1 MPSTNNRVARF
12 LTHYPKTILV
22 FFLLL
27 TAALAWQATRFEID
41 ASADTLLTRDNEL
54 YVKSRVASERF
65 SPQEFLL
72 VAYKP
77 TAHPVLSEPSFEDL
91 RALSEDLR
99 KLDRV
104 ESVRSILNVP
114 LLSLAGGNLAQVE
127 ASQWTIEQQ
136 NFDKEVLKKTF
147 SGHPIYEDLVINKE
161 QTATAIQVL
170 FRPNEALE
178 EIDRQIIAL
187 EEKGLKGELTDA
199 EEEELQA
206 LEEKA
211 APIEKE
217 LDEQRIQEIEAIRG
231 LIKEYEDD
239 AGLYLGGVHVLGYQL
254 INIIK
259 NDLVIFG
266 GAIAAI
272 ICAVLFILFRRWRW
286 VLIPVLCCASSVV
299 CTVGLLGLLGLKAT
313 VISANFIALQL
324 ILTLAI
330 VMHLIVQYRE
340 YCGAH
345 KDWNQLQLIQA
356 TFARKVRPCLYAGLT
371 TSIGFASLIVTDI
384 QPVIAFGWMMI
395 IAMGLSIAVS
405 LVLFPALLALFG
417 REAPAEESRLSGA
430 VLRGFT
436 HISLRWGRGTVIAS
450 LVVGLVAL
458 AGLFGLSVENSF
470 INYFRD
476 STKVHQELQFVDREL
491 GGSTPMD
498 LIYTISEEEQSKE
511 EDLVI
516 TADTVQQL
524 QRIQKALNE
533 HEAVGKTLS
542 IVNFTELGR
551 QINNDKPLTEYELT
565 SVYWTV
571 DKALRKE
578 LIGSYFNRET
588 QQARISIRIQDTTEG
603 LDRDQ
608 LLADIRAD
616 LQELGVPKERYE
628 LTNLFVLYQ
637 DVLQKLFK
645 SQVLSLAIVYVLLTL
660 AFLILFRSLRMAL
673 IGIAPNIL
681 STITVLGVMGWVGMP
696 LDLMT
701 ITIASIAMGIAVDDT
716 IHYMH
721 RYREEIEE
729 GEPEAAVRRT
739 HASVGYAVLF
749 TSTIIVVG
757 FSLLVFSDFLPSV
770 YFGVLS
776 ALAMLMALV
785 SDLTLLPVLLRRFVR
800 KPS

>member
-1 MPSTNNRVARF
+1 MPTTSNRLAHL

-22 FFLLL
+22 FFLVL
-27 TAALAWQATRFEID
+27 TSALAWQATRFEID

-72 VAYKP
+72 VAYQP
-77 TAHPVLSEPSFEDL
+77 TSHSVLSEQSFEDL
-91 RALSEDLR
+91 RALSDDLR
-99 KLDRV
+99 KLERV

-114 LLSLAGGNLAQVE
+114 LLSLAGGNLAQTE

-136 NFDKEVLKKTF
+136 NFDKETLRRAF
-147 SGHPIYEDLVINKE
+147 SGHPIYEDLVINKD

-178 EIDRQIIAL
+178 DINRRIIAL
-187 EEKGLKGELTDA
+187 EEKGLNGELTDA
-199 EEEELQA
+199 EEEKLRT

-211 APIEKE
+211 APLEKN
-217 LDEQRIQEIEAIRG
+217 LDERRIREIETIRG
-231 LIKEYEDD
+231 LIKPYEDD
-239 AGLYLGGVHVLGYQL
+239 ANLYLGGVHVLGYQL
-254 INIIK
+254 INIIR
-259 NDLVIFG
+259 NDLVVFG

-272 ICAVLFILFRRWRW
+272 ICAILLILFRRWRW
-286 VLIPVLCCASSVV
+286 VLIPVLCCASSVI

-340 YCGAH
+340 YSAAH
-345 KDWNQLQLIQA
+345 GDWSQSQLIQ
-356 TFARKVRPCLYAGLT
+356 TTLARKVRPCLYAGVT

-417 REAPAEESRLSGA
+417 REAPAGESRLSGA

-450 LVVGLVAL
+450 LLVGLLAL

-476 STKVHQELQFVDREL
+476 STKVHQELAFIDREL

-498 LIYTISEEEQSKE
+498 LVYTIPEEEQSKE

-524 QRIQKALNE
+524 QRIQKLLNE
-533 HEAVGKTLS
+533 YEAVGKTLS
-542 IVNFTELGR
+542 IVNLTALGR

-571 DKALRKE
+571 DKALREE
-578 LIGSYFNRET
+578 LIGSYFNREA

-616 LQELGVPKERYE
+616 LHALGVPEGRYE

-637 DVLQKLFK
+637 DILQKLFK
-645 SQVLSLAIVYVLLTL
+645 SQVLSLAIVYLLLTL
-660 AFLILFRSLRMAL
+660 AFLVLFRSWRMAL
-673 IGIAPNIL
+673 IGIAPNVL
-681 STITVLGVMGWVGMP
+681 STLTVLGVMGWLGIP

-721 RYREEIEE
+721 RYREEVAAQGPEE
-729 GEPEAAVRRT
+729 ALRRT
-739 HASVGYAVLF
+739 HSSVGYALLF
-749 TSTIIVVG
+749 TTTVIMVG
-757 FSLLVFSDFLPSV
+757 FSMLILSDFLPSV
-770 YFGVLS
+770 YFGILS
-776 ALAMLMALV
+776 GLAMLTALV
-785 SDLTLLPVLLRRFVR
+785 ADLTLLPVLLRRYVGQ
-800 KPS
+800 SL

>member
-1 MPSTNNRVARF
+1 MPTTNNRVAEF
-12 LTHYPKTILV
+12 LTRYPKTVLV
-22 FFLLL
+22 FFLIV

-77 TAHPVLSEPSFEDL
+77 TAHPVLSDATFEDL
-91 RALSEDLR
+91 RALSNELR
-99 KLDRV
+99 QLERV

-114 LLSLAGGNLAQVE
+114 LLTLAGGNLTQVE

-136 NFDKEVLKKTF
+136 NFDKEALKQVF
-147 SGHPIYEDLVINKE
+147 SGHPIYEDLVINQD

-170 FRPNEALE
+170 FRPNQALE
-178 EIDRQIIAL
+178 KISRQIIAL
-187 EEKGLKGELTDA
+187 EEKGLNGTLTEA
-199 EEEELQA
+199 EEQK
-206 LEEKA
+206 LESLERQA
-211 APIEKE
+211 APIEKK
-217 LDEQRIQEIEAIRG
+217 LDERRIQEIEAIRG
-231 LIKEYEDD
+231 MIKKYEDNAD
-239 AGLYLGGVHVLGYQL
+239 LYLGGVHVLGYQL
-254 INIIK
+254 INIIT
-259 NDLVIFG
+259 NDLVVFG

-286 VLIPVLCCASSVV
+286 VLIPVLCCAASVV

-340 YCGAH
+340 YSGAH
-345 KDWNQLQLIQA
+345 QDWSHKELIQA
-356 TFARKVRPCLYAGLT
+356 TFARKVRPCLYAGIT

-417 REAPAEESRLSGA
+417 KEAPAGESRLSTA
-430 VLRGFT
+430 VLRGFN
-436 HISLRWGRGTVIAS
+436 HISLHRGRSTVIACM
-450 LVVGLVAL
+450 LLGAL
-458 AGLFGLSVENSF
+458 AIAGLFGLSVENSF

-476 STKVHQELQFVDREL
+476 STKVHQELQFIDREL

-498 LIYTISEEEQSKE
+498 LVYSISEEEQAKE

-551 QINNDKPLTEYELT
+551 QINDDKPLTEYELT
-565 SVYWTV
+565 AVYWTV

-578 LIGSYFNRET
+578 LIGSYFNVDT

-608 LLADIRAD
+608 LLADIRAE
-616 LQELGVPKERYE
+616 LQELGVPEERYE

-660 AFLILFRSLRMAL
+660 AFLLLFRSLRMAL

-681 STITVLGVMGWVGMP
+681 STVTVLGVMGWVGIP

-729 GEPEAAVRRT
+729 GGPEAAVKRT
-739 HASVGYAVLF
+739 NFSVGYAVLF
-749 TSTIIVVG
+749 TSTIIIVG

-776 ALAMLMALV
+776 SLAMLMALV

>member
-1 MPSTNNRVARF
+1 MPTTSNRLARF
-12 LTHYPKTILV
+12 LTQYPKTVLLV
-22 FFLLL
+22 FLLL

-41 ASADTLLTRDNEL
+41 ASADTLLTKDNEL

-77 TAHPVLSEPSFEDL
+77 TSHPVLSEPSFADL
-91 RALSEDLR
+91 RTLSDELR
-99 KLDRV
+99 KLERV

-114 LLSLAGGNLAQVE
+114 LLSLAGGNLAQVD

-136 NFDKEVLKKTF
+136 NFSKAALKETF

-170 FRPNEALE
+170 FRPNQTLEA
-178 EIDRQIIAL
+178 INQRIIAL
-187 EEKGLKGELTDA
+187 EEKGLNGTLTDA
-199 EEEELQA
+199 EKNELKA

-211 APIEKE
+211 APIEKK
-217 LDEQRIQEIEAIRG
+217 LDAQRIQEIETIRG
-231 LIKEYEDD
+231 LIKPYEDD
-239 AGLYLGGVHVLGYQL
+239 ADLYLGGVHVLGYQL
-254 INIIK
+254 INIIR
-259 NDLVIFG
+259 NDLVVFG

-272 ICAVLFILFRRWRW
+272 ICAILLMLFRRWRW

-299 CTVGLLGLLGLKAT
+299 CTVGLLGMLGLKAT

-340 YCGAH
+340 YSAAQ
-345 KDWNQLQLIQA
+345 KDWSQAQLIRA
-356 TFARKVRPCLYAGLT
+356 TLARKVRPCLYAGVT

-384 QPVIAFGWMMI
+384 QPVIAFGWMMM

-417 REAPAEESRLSGA
+417 REAPAGESRLSGA

-436 HISLRWGRGTVIAS
+436 HISLHRGRGTVVVS
-450 LVVGLVAL
+450 LLVGFLAL
-458 AGLFGLSVENSF
+458 AGLFALSVENSF

-476 STKVHQELQFVDREL
+476 STKVHQELAFIDQEL

-498 LIYTISEEEQSKE
+498 LVYTISEEEQSEE

-524 QRIQKALNE
+524 QRIQKTLNE
-533 HEAVGKTLS
+533 YEAVGKTLS

-551 QINNDKPLTEYELT
+551 QINNNKPLTEYELT

-578 LIGSYFNRET
+578 LIGSYFNQET

-603 LDRDQ
+603 LNRDQ

-616 LQELGVPKERYE
+616 LKALGVPEERYA

-637 DVLQKLFK
+637 DILQKLFK
-645 SQVLSLAIVYVLLTL
+645 SQVQSLAIVYGLLTL
-660 AFLILFRSLRMAL
+660 AFLVLFRSWRMAL
-673 IGIAPNIL
+673 IGIAPNVL
-681 STITVLGVMGWVGMP
+681 STLAVLGVMGWVGIP

-721 RYREEIEE
+721 RYREEVAEHS
-729 GEPEAAVRRT
+729 PEDALRRT
-739 HASVGYAVLF
+739 HSSVGYALLF
-749 TSTIIVVG
+749 TTAIIVVG

-770 YFGVLS
+770 YFGVLT
-776 ALAMLMALV
+776 ALAMLMALIA
-785 SDLTLLPVLLRRFVR
+785 DLTLLPVLLRRFVGR
-800 KPS
+800 